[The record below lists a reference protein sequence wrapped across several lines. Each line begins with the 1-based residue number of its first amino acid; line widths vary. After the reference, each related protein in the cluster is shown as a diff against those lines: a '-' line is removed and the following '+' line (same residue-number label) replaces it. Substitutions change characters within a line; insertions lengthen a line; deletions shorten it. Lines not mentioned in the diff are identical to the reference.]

1 MPWGKIGNIKG
12 PGSLVD
18 LGIITIAR
26 TATLALGVGVRT
38 QTFAVSGAMKDDR
51 ILISPLTPVTDGYLV
66 GQATAPSAGSITV
79 PVYEPAMILN
89 ASYSFRARV
98 LALR

>member
-1 MPWGKIGNIKG
+1 MLWTKVGNLKG

-18 LGIITIAR
+18 LGTITIAR

-38 QTFAVSGAMKDDR
+38 QTFTVSGALKDDR

-66 GQATAPSAGSITV
+66 GQATATAANTITV
-79 PVYEPAMILN
+79 PVYEPAMVLN
-89 ASYSFRARV
+89 ASYSFKARV